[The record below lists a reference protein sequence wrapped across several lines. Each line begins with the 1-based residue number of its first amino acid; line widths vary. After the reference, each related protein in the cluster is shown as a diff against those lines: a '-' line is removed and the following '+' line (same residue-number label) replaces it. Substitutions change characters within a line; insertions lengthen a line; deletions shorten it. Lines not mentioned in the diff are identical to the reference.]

1 MIENLNIAPLIEE
14 LFNADN
20 AHQEYTDNDIS
31 FSIDSKKQDDNTI
44 VITIKRNIDKA
55 EFEKWVN
62 NLDDD
67 LYEEIWES
75 LSNKFGLKELN
86 SMYEG
91 ANYKNVISC
100 FKNEAKK
107 ITQNKISELQS
118 LLKTLN

>member
-1 MIENLNIAPLIEE
+1 MIQNINIAPLIEE

-20 AHQEYTDNDIS
+20 AHEEYTDNDIS

-44 VITIKRNIDKA
+44 VITIKRNTDKA

-62 NLDDD
+62 NLDDN
-67 LYEEIWES
+67 LFEEVWES

-100 FKNEAKK
+100 FKNEAKN

>member
-14 LFNADN
+14 LFNAGN

-62 NLDDD
+62 NLDDY
-67 LYEEIWES
+67 LYEKIWES

-100 FKNEAKK
+100 FKNETKK
-107 ITQNKISELQS
+107 ITQNKINELQS

>member
-1 MIENLNIAPLIEE
+1 MIQNINIAPLIEE

-20 AHQEYTDNDIS
+20 AHEEYTDNDIS

-44 VITIKRNIDKA
+44 VITIKRNTDKA

-62 NLDDD
+62 NLDDN
-67 LYEEIWES
+67 LFEEVWES

-91 ANYKNVISC
+91 ANYKNVISF
-100 FKNEAKK
+100 FKNEAKN
-107 ITQNKISELQS
+107 ITQNKINELQS

>member
-100 FKNEAKK
+100 FKNEAKN
-107 ITQNKISELQS
+107 ITQNKINELQS